1 MKVALLGNLVLKLM
15 VGMFRTV
22 PIFSSPTYLF
32 SWFSQFTLKVASHR
46 FDNLIIRYTFCGFAT
61 MILINEVNRL
71 DLAGLLVRHFC
82 LSLW

>member
-15 VGMFRTV
+15 VGMFRPV

-32 SWFSQFTLKVASHR
+32 SWFSQFTFKVASHR
-46 FDNLIIRYTFCGFAT
+46 FDNYRYTFCGFAT

-71 DLAGLLVRHFC
+71 DLAGLLVRHFY